1 MGPIGRLYARYFFSR
16 RDLFLLW
23 IGQLASGFGDSLA
36 LMGFVF
42 LALKLTGSDRAVG
55 FFQMIAYVPIIVFGL
70 AAGVYVDRR
79 NRRAVMLV
87 ADAGRALALGLIPLA
102 LLLGTLD
109 IVWAGVT
116 VMTVTTL
123 TTFFN
128 PAYNSALTIVVN
140 DPAKLFGVN
149 AVMSS
154 SRQFA
159 AIAGPAFA
167 AFGAASSGP
176 ETLLGIN
183 ALTYVISFVCIALIA
198 TPLAPSSSRAR
209 IRLAELRE
217 QIAIGLRTV
226 MGHHGVRSVFLLT
239 LANNLFLMGP
249 AVVGTPLLV
258 RNVFGG
264 TLVDYAGIE
273 MMYAL
278 GMAITGFVLHRVGN
292 VRRLG
297 MLWSLGLVLDGFTF
311 LLYLPASELLH
322 LYIATFIHA
331 LAIPLIIVPRTTL
344 MQRLVP
350 TDLLGRAF
358 GYIDIAVLGVT
369 AFSAGLAGLVSAE
382 IGPRL
387 TIVAGGVLAGVCG
400 IVGFLVRAVRRI
412 GVGTGSRDDT

>member
-1 MGPIGRLYARYFFSR
+1 MGRIALLYERFFISR
-16 RDLFLLW
+16 RDLLLLW

-79 NRRAVMLV
+79 DRRRVMLI
-87 ADAGRALALGLIPLA
+87 ADAGRAIALSLIPAA
-102 LLLGTLD
+102 LLFGTLD
-109 IVWAGVT
+109 IVWAGVA

-128 PAYNSALTIVVN
+128 PAYNSSLAVIV
-140 DPAKLFGVN
+140 DEPSKLFGVN
-149 AVMSS
+149 AIMAS

-167 AFGAASSGP
+167 ALGAASQGP
-176 ETLLGIN
+176 EMLLGIN
-183 ALTYVISFVCIALIA
+183 ALTYVVSFACIAMIA
-198 TPLAPSSSRAR
+198 TPLAATTIQKR
-209 IRLAELRE
+209 IRYPELRE
-217 QIAIGLRTV
+217 QIVVGLRSV
-226 MGHHGVRSVFLLT
+226 MGHRGVRTVFLLT

-258 RNVFGG
+258 RKVFRGD
-264 TLVDYAGIE
+264 LVDYAGIE
-273 MMYAL
+273 LMYAV
-278 GMAITGFVLHRVGN
+278 GMAITGFVLNRIGD

-297 MLWSLGLVLDGFTF
+297 ALWSVGLILDGFTF
-311 LLYLPASELLH
+311 LLYLPATDIVH
-322 LYIATFIHA
+322 LYLATFIHA

-350 TDLLGRAF
+350 TSMLGRAF
-358 GYIDIAVLGVT
+358 GYIDISVLGVT
-369 AFSAGLAGLVSAE
+369 ALSAGLAGMISAE

-387 TIVAGGVLAGVCG
+387 TIVYGGMLAGACG
-400 IVGFLVRAVRRI
+400 ILGLAIPVVRSLD
-412 GVGTGSRDDT
+412 GDSPSR